1 MKAGLFPY
9 FLRQALVNI
18 KNNLG
23 VHVLGLGTM
32 VVSLLIFG
40 SFLLLMQNFNIWIQN
55 WGNTLSMSVY
65 LKDDIKEI
73 ERDRIATFL
82 EKMPHAEIQRYISK
96 ETALTELRNAL
107 GSKAILLDGLSKNP
121 LPASFEVLYKTQEG
135 QEINPQA
142 MKEVL
147 ENFEG
152 VTEAQYSAQW
162 LKRFDGWIQMVRLTG
177 FIIGGLL
184 CMGVMF
190 ITTNTIKLTIYSR
203 RDEIEILKLV
213 GATDWFVKIPFI
225 LEGTIQGFIGGL
237 LSLLTL
243 FAGYVILSAKKVH
256 VLGLV
261 MLDFVFIPPE
271 YTLLILLISIFLG
284 LVASFI
290 ALGRFFEV

>member
-1 MKAGLFPY
+1 MVPCMSFP
-9 FLRQALVNI
+9 
-18 KNNLG
+18 G
-23 VHVLGLGTM
+23 V
-32 VVSLLIFG
+32 SNWRP
-40 SFLLLMQNFNIWIQN
+40 SN
-55 WGNTLSMSVY
+55 WGSTLSMSVY
-65 LKDDIKEI
+65 LKDDINEI
-73 ERDRIATFL
+73 ERDRIAAFF

-96 ETALTELRNAL
+96 ETALSELRNAM
-107 GSKAILLDGLSKNP
+107 GSKATLLDGLSKNP

-237 LSLLTL
+237 LSLLAL